1 MPEHPNPW
9 RSQPP
14 TSISSLLP
22 SFARSTE
29 EGRYANSTCFAVL
42 LCSAPHGSEYKGRRQ
57 RPGQSG
63 RNPQEAAAAACRQP
77 RKGRGLVGSGDGPRG
92 VLDCFARRV
101 ASSFRFVSFPYRS
114 GSSSGHGRA
123 SKHMWDF
130 FRGHRRRGRSG
141 RARPVT
147 SRGGGAYG
155 DARGVAVH
163 GANPGVHEY
172 DSRT

>member
-57 RPGQSG
+57 RPV
-63 RNPQEAAAAACRQP
+63 RPQPA
-77 RKGRGLVGSGDGPRG
+77 GGGSGCLSPAEEGERLGGIWRRTARG
-92 VLDCFARRV
+92 FGLICSACGV
-101 ASSFRFVSFPYRS
+101 FVSFRLVS
-114 GSSSGHGRA
+114 LSIGRGRRQGRA

-130 FRGHRRRGRSG
+130 LRGHRRRDWSG
-141 RARPVT
+141 RARPIT
-147 SRGGGAYG
+147 SRGG
-155 DARGVAVH
+155 RW
-163 GANPGVHEY
+163 
-172 DSRT
+172 R

>member
-57 RPGQSG
+57 RPV
-63 RNPQEAAAAACRQP
+63 RPQPA
-77 RKGRGLVGSGDGPRG
+77 GGGSGCLSPAEEGERLGGIWRRTARG
-92 VLDCFARRV
+92 FGLICSACGV
-101 ASSFRFVSFPYRS
+101 FVSFRLVS
-114 GSSSGHGRA
+114 LSIGVLVRA
-123 SKHMWDF
+123 RQGKQAHVGFLPWTPSPRQVGTGAACHVSW
-130 FRGHRRRGRSG
+130 RWCLRRREGGSQST
-141 RARPVT
+141 ARIQACT
-147 SRGGGAYG
+147 STI
-155 DARGVAVH
+155 H
-163 GANPGVHEY
+163 GHE
-172 DSRT
+172 